1 VESFL
6 TNLENINSAANGIV
20 WGPYMLILLVG
31 TGIYLTIRTRFFQL
45 RKFGYIWK
53 HTIGTLFKKQQKDT
67 DESKS
72 NVTAFQAVSTALA
85 STVGVGNIAGV
96 ATAIVSGGPGAVF
109 WMWFSALFGMC
120 TKYAEILLA
129 VKYRQVSEIGQHYG
143 GPMYYIE
150 KGLKH
155 GKPLAVLFALFGG
168 LAAFGIGNMTQ
179 AREISVAMDNL
190 IGIPPIFTGLILAA
204 ITALVIIGGIKR
216 ISHVTEI
223 LVPFMAIFYLIG
235 GLIIIFANITKIP
248 ACFGLIFSSAF
259 SMEAIGG
266 GILGYVIMRA
276 MRYGFARGV
285 FSNEAGLGSAPI
297 AHAASRTKEPVQQ
310 AMWGVFEV
318 FIDTIIICSIT
329 AIIVIISGQAGI
341 AVDANGAIL
350 TGGALTALAFSQIGS
365 WGGAFVRIA
374 IFFFA
379 LSTILGW
386 SYYGERCWGYL
397 SNNNPMVIWGFKLV
411 FVVFIVLGSV
421 GSLSMMWDIADT
433 LNGMMAIPNL
443 IGLIALSGVVI
454 KTTKEY
460 FENIDKI
467 S

>member
-1 VESFL
+1 MESFL
-6 TNLENINSAANGIV
+6 KTLEEVNSAANGIV
-20 WGPYMLILLVG
+20 WGPYMLLLLVG
-31 TGIYLTIRTRFFQL
+31 TGIYLTIRTGFFQL
-45 RKFGYIWK
+45 SKFGYVWK
-53 HTIGTLFKKQQKDT
+53 HTIGTLFKKQQCDPN
-67 DESKS
+67 ESVA
-72 NVTAFQAVSTALA
+72 NVTPFQAVSTALA

-109 WMWFSALFGMC
+109 WMWFSAFFGMC

-129 VKYRQVSEIGQHYG
+129 VKYRQVSAIGQHFG
-143 GPMYYIE
+143 GPMYYLE

-179 AREISVAMDNL
+179 AREISVAMDSL
-190 IGIPPIFTGLILAA
+190 LGIPAFVTGLILAA

-235 GLIIIFANITKIP
+235 GLIIIIANIAKIP

-259 SMEAIGG
+259 SMEAVGG
-266 GILGYVIMRA
+266 GILGYMIMRA

-329 AIIVIISGQAGI
+329 AIIVIISGQAGV
-341 AVDANGAIL
+341 AVDAEGELL

-365 WGGAFVRIA
+365 WGAPFVRIA

-397 SNNNPMVIWGFKLV
+397 SNNNPVVIWGFKLI
-411 FVVFIVLGSV
+411 FVVFIVFGSM
-421 GSLSMMWDIADT
+421 GSLTMMWDIADT

-460 FENIDKI
+460 FANIDK
-467 S
+467 SM